1 MAAVLD
7 SLPERAVVTVE
18 RSTKTEGIAA
28 AASLPESAVVTV
40 LRSTKTEGIAAAA
53 SLPESAVVTVL
64 RSTRTGLI
72 AAVAMAVRYGPEL
85 GASFGFAAGLA
96 SDLFLQT
103 PLGLAALSFALTAYV
118 VGRLQTSLVRPAWW
132 IRPAIGVGSG
142 LLSGLL
148 FVGIGGVVGQDQL
161 FAVHSLR
168 TISLAAIYDGVIA
181 LAVFPLAISVAD
193 PRAGGRHGAP
203 GYSAS

>member
-1 MAAVLD
+1 MAG
-7 SLPERAVVTVE
+7 AVVTV
-18 RSTKTEGIAA
+18 RFIRLA
-28 AASLPESAVVTV
+28 LLLVLIVVLQTAIV
-40 LRSTKTEGIAAAA
+40 PHLRVAG
-53 SLPESAVVTVL
+53 VVPDL
-64 RSTRTGLI
+64 GLI